1 MEAATMKPYK
11 YKKGDGIKMVGTITV
26 GIIFTAIALYF
37 DWPSPDEIFYKFIGF
52 IIAIIVIISP
62 IITIVRIARKF

>member
-1 MEAATMKPYK
+1 MKLYK

-37 DWPSPDEIFYKFIGF
+37 DWPSPDEILHKFILF
-52 IIAIIVIISP
+52 IIVIVIIISP
-62 IITIVRIARKF
+62 IIAIIRISRKF